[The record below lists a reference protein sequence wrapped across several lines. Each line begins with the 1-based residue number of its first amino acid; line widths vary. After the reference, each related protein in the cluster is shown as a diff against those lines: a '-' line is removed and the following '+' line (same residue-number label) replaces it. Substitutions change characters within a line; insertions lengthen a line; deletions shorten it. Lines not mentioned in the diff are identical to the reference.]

1 MKKKKSKSKNLVL
14 FTLVFL
20 AIMISLFILNKATDK
35 SSGNIA
41 FDNQPTLENQPVLGK
56 SDAKVSIVEFGDYK
70 CPACKAW
77 GEQIFP
83 RLTKDY
89 IDTGKVK
96 FSYRNVTFHGEESML
111 ASIAAE
117 SVFAQDPQAYW
128 TFHKEVF
135 KAQPPEQSHDDA
147 WITTEKLLG
156 IAKSYIPQIDLQ
168 KLEED
173 IKNQTTLP
181 QVNQDI
187 SLGEEFNVQN
197 TPSIIVN
204 GTMVADPFNYDNLVA
219 IIEQGLGG
227 E

>member
-1 MKKKKSKSKNLVL
+1 MKKKQSKSKNLVL
-14 FTLVFL
+14 FTLGFL
-20 AIMISLFILNKATDK
+20 TLMITLFILNKATDK

-56 SDAKVSIVEFGDYK
+56 ADAKVSIVEFGDYK

-77 GEQIFP
+77 GEQILP

-89 IDTGKVK
+89 VDTGRVK
-96 FSYRNVTFHGEESML
+96 FSYRNVTFHGEESVL

-117 SVFAQDPQAYW
+117 AVFAQDPQAYW
-128 TFHKEVF
+128 IFHKEVF
-135 KAQPPEQSHDDA
+135 KAQPPQQSHDDA
-147 WITTEKLLG
+147 WITPEKLLG
-156 IAKSYIPQIDLQ
+156 IAKSYIPQIDLE

-173 IKNQTTLP
+173 MINQTTLL

-204 GTMVADPFNYDNLVA
+204 GTMVADPFNYDSLVS